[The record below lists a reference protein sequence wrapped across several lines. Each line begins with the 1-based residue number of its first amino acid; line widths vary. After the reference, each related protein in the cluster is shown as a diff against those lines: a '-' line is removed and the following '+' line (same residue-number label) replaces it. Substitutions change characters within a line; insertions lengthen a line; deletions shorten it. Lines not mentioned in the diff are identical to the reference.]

1 MEGPQQ
7 FVIFFYYTISTL
19 STVGYGDYFPRHTN
33 EKLVIALSMMLLIAI
48 YSYNMNILMEVFA
61 DYKKI

>member
-1 MEGPQQ
+1 M
-7 FVIFFYYTISTL
+7 
-19 STVGYGDYFPRHTN
+19 STVGYGDYYPKHTN
-33 EKLVIALSMMLLIAI
+33 EKVAIAASMMLLIAI